1 MPIGTIATIA
11 SLLPNVIQGV
21 TAGIGALQ
29 NTRDFNRLKGNQ
41 PQYQIPEEYKKNLA
55 MAQQLYA
62 GNMPGYSQTL
72 SEIGQAGARARGGAE
87 RGAISSNAYMSSV
100 GDIYQKELD
109 AIQGL
114 GVQQEQYKTQQAQ
127 NVMAQQGVMGE
138 QKGQQWNL
146 NKNLP
151 WQTEMN
157 RLGESKAANTQGFFS
172 ALQGLGSG
180 VTDLLGT
187 KYLSEAMQGLQPTNN
202 LQNEATTRQEKKD
215 LRWFNRWVNDYAKL
229 KQG

>member
-21 TAGIGALQ
+21 TAGIGALK
-29 NTRDFNRLKGNQ
+29 NTRDFNRLKGSQ

-114 GVQQEQYKTQQAQ
+114 GVQQEKYKTEQAQ
-127 NVMAQQGVMGE
+127 NVMAQQGFMGE
-138 QKGQQWNL
+138 QKAQQWNL

-157 RLGESKAANTQGFFS
+157 RLGEAKAANTQGLS
-172 ALQGLGSG
+172 SEIQGLGG
-180 VTDLLGT
+180 NVTDLLGT
-187 KYLSEAMQGLQPTNN
+187 KMMTDTLKGLNPQSSSTTGGKNPMGDMLLSILNK
-202 LQNEATTRQEKKD
+202 ATMGR
-215 LRWFNRWVNDYAKL
+215 V
-229 KQG
+229 